1 MGVWCVTRNK
11 RAEMLTQEDK
21 EEEEEAGRRQEG
33 RQHHSRSVNPSV
45 ISRAS
50 LGAVQSRILSK
61 VALPV
66 R

>member
-1 MGVWCVTRNK
+1 
-11 RAEMLTQEDK
+11 MLTQEDK